1 MQCAVVLRVD
11 VTIEPK
17 LLENLL
23 ILSSQIYIYM
33 NIKENF
39 LSTTKFEWTLAP
51 WLRALVPIDQWMEGQ

>member
-33 NIKENF
+33 NIYLHEYKR
-39 LSTTKFEWTLAP
+39 KFSEHNK
-51 WLRALVPIDQWMEGQ
+51 I